1 MVHWVRWWL
10 VRAVAA
16 SPRRSSGSTG
26 RCQGHPRRDQPP
38 ALRWSRWPVV
48 VARVAWVGHCGPLGG
63 GFWGLRWPV
72 VALLVGWVAHCGPPG
87 RGLADRP
94 TGTWVRRIGL
104 GDRLAATWAVSAGPG
119 RRPTGNRVRAS
130 RAGQW
135 ARRLPERHRWA
146 TRRL

>member
-16 SPRRSSGSTG
+16 SPRRSSRSTG
-26 RCQGHPRRDQPP
+26 RCQGHPRRDKPP

-48 VARVAWVGHCGPLGG
+48 VARVAWV
-63 GFWGLRWPV
+63 
-72 VALLVGWVAHCGPPG
+72 ALLVGWLAHCGPPG